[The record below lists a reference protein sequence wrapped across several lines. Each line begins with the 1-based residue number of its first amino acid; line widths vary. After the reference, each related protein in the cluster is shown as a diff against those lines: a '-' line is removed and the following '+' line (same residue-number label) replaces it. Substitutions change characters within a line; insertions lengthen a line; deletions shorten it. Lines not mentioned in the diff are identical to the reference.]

1 MNFLNMALNNKRCLN
16 CRRGSSR
23 MATFWKV
30 LESPIEM
37 IFIPQKLRSLS
48 IENLFERKHRWGK
61 ESLLIRLKC
70 SGVKEISVDQGRRWN
85 QQISICWWLVHIGS
99 VDFHC
104 LRCLIFLHCNISRSC
119 SAGVQLNFSIAEKLK
134 IMLCYR

>member
-85 QQISICWWLVHIGS
+85 QQISICWWLVHI
-99 VDFHC
+99 VQRFFTAWDAWYFYTA
-104 LRCLIFLHCNISRSC
+104 IFLDL
-119 SAGVQLNFSIAEKLK
+119 VQQVFSWIFQSLK
-134 IMLCYR
+134 Y